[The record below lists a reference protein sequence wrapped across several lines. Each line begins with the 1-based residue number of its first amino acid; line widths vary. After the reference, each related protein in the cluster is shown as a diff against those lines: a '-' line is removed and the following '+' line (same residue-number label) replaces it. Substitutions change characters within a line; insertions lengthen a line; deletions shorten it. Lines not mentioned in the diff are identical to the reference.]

1 MKKTQRGRKL
11 AWRKKKEK
19 LHRKK
24 NCRIGRSYTPLGDG
38 AYGKDLGPS

>member
-11 AWRKKKEK
+11 AWRKKRKTSQEK
-19 LHRKK
+19 NYRE
-24 NCRIGRSYTPLGDG
+24 GSSYTPLGDG